1 MGEYIVSG
9 KIFLLEEGNKLVEME
24 EKEYVS
30 EDILQDLIAKYP
42 NLLAGDEMDVDVP
55 RKWLLVQ
62 REQILQYDNT
72 GLKLFYLDHL
82 FLDQDGILTI
92 VETKRSS
99 DSRLRREV
107 VAQMLDY
114 ASNAII
120 YLPVDEIKSNLII
133 NYPDQNLEALLSNKL
148 GVETSSVEFFEQVK
162 TNLNAG
168 KIRMVFVADYIP
180 TELKTIV
187 EFLNVQMD
195 PAEVFVVELKQYVG
209 EGLKTLVP
217 RLVGQTAEAR
227 IRKAAVNKKL
237 DETTFFEH
245 LDEKEAVF
253 YRKLLDYSWE
263 NNLSIDW
270 GTKSISINITKNGN
284 NINLLRGYCDLS
296 AFGQTLFATVGNVKS
311 KVSDGELIIK
321 EYTLLEDFANKVGD
335 GYGFNISEMD
345 DEQTLRFYVV
355 LSRIIKMIKLN
366 P

>member
-1 MGEYIVSG
+1 MSG
-9 KIFLLEEGNKLVEME
+9 KIFLLQEGNKLVEME

-62 REQILQYDNT
+62 REQMLQNT
-72 GLKLFYLDHL
+72 GLNPFYIDHL
-82 FLDQDGILTI
+82 FLDQDGIPTI

-114 ASNAII
+114 ASNALI
-120 YLPVDEIKSNLII
+120 YLPVEEIVSNLKVK
-133 NYPDQNLEALLSNKL
+133 YPDREMEDLLNNEL
-148 GVETSSVEFFEQVK
+148 GVEKSSDEFFEQVK

-180 TELKTIV
+180 IELKTIV

-253 YRKLLDYSWE
+253 YRKLLDYSKE
-263 NNLSIDW
+263 NDLSISW
-270 GTKSISINITKNGN
+270 GTKSVSINIVQNGN
-284 NINLLRGYCDLS
+284 NINLLRGYCNLS
-296 AFGQTLFATVGNVKS
+296 AFGQVLFATVGNIKTRLS
-311 KVSDGELIIK
+311 NGESIIK
-321 EYTLLEDFANKVGD
+321 EYIHLEDFASKVAD
-335 GYGFNISEMD
+335 GYGFNIKEMD
-345 DEQTLRFYVV
+345 DEQTERFYEVIN
-355 LSRIIKMIKLN
+355 RIIQMIRLN
-366 P
+366 T

>member
-1 MGEYIVSG
+1 MSG
-9 KIFLLEEGNKLVEME
+9 KIFLLQEGNKLVEME
-24 EKEYVS
+24 ENEYVS
-30 EDILQDLIAKYP
+30 EDILQDFIAKYP

-62 REQILQYDNT
+62 REQILPYDNT

-82 FLDQDGILTI
+82 FLDQDGIPTI

-114 ASNAII
+114 ASNALIYIPVEEII
-120 YLPVDEIKSNLII
+120 SNLLV
-133 NYPDQNLEALLSNKL
+133 NYPDMDMEELLRDEL
-148 GVETSSVEFFEQVK
+148 GVETSSDEFFERVK

-227 IRKAAVNKKL
+227 IRKAAVNQKL

-245 LDEKEAVF
+245 LDENEAVF
-253 YRKLLDYSWE
+253 YRKLLEYAKE
-263 NNLSIDW
+263 NNLVISW
-270 GTKSISINITKNGN
+270 GTKSFAINILKNGN

-296 AFGQTLFATVGNVKS
+296 AFGKTLFATAGNIKT
-311 KVSDGELIIK
+311 KVSNGDSIIK
-321 EYTLLEDFANKVGD
+321 SIYNLKILQ
-335 GYGFNISEMD
+335 I
-345 DEQTLRFYVV
+345 
-355 LSRIIKMIKLN
+355 
-366 P
+366 

>member
-1 MGEYIVSG
+1 MSG
-9 KIFLLEEGNKLVEME
+9 KIFLLQEGNKLVEME

-62 REQILQYDNT
+62 REQILPYDNT

-82 FLDQDGILTI
+82 FLDQDGIPTI

-99 DSRLRREV
+99 DNRLRREV

-114 ASNAII
+114 ASNALI
-120 YLPVDEIKSNLII
+120 YLPVEEIISNLTI
-133 NYPDQNLEALLSNKL
+133 NYPGQDMEDLLKSEL
-148 GVETSSVEFFEQVK
+148 GVETSSNEFFEQVK

-237 DETTFFEH
+237 DEITFFEH
-245 LDEKEAVF
+245 VDEKEAVF
-253 YRKLLDYSWE
+253 YGKLLEYAKES
-263 NNLSIDW
+263 NLSIIW
-270 GTKSISINITKNGN
+270 SSKSFSVNIMKDGN
-284 NINLLRGYCDLS
+284 NINLFRGYCDLS
-296 AFGQTLFATVGNVKS
+296 AFGQTLFTNVGNIKTR
-311 KVSDGELIIK
+311 VSDGESIIK
-321 EYTLLEDFANKVGD
+321 EYICLEDFANKVHD
-335 GYGFNISEMD
+335 GYGFNIKEMD
-345 DEQTLRFYVV
+345 DEQTERFYEVTTTV
-355 LSRIIKMIKLN
+355 IRLVKMD
-366 P
+366 

>member
-1 MGEYIVSG
+1 MSG
-9 KIFLLEEGNKLVEME
+9 KIFLLQEGNKLVEME

-42 NLLAGDEMDVDVP
+42 NLLAGDKMDVDVP

-62 REQILQYDNT
+62 REQMLQNT
-72 GLKLFYLDHL
+72 GLNPFYIDHL
-82 FLDQDGILTI
+82 FLDQNGIPTI

-114 ASNAII
+114 ASNALI
-120 YLPVDEIKSNLII
+120 YLPVEEIVSNLKVK
-133 NYPDQNLEALLSNKL
+133 YPDRDMEDLLNNEL
-148 GVETSSVEFFEQVK
+148 GVEKSSDEFFEQVK

-180 TELKTIV
+180 IELKTIV

-253 YRKLLDYSWE
+253 YRKLLDYSKE
-263 NNLSIDW
+263 NDLSISW
-270 GTKSISINITKNGN
+270 GTKSVSINIVQNGN
-284 NINLLRGYCDLS
+284 NINLLRGYCNLS
-296 AFGQTLFATVGNVKS
+296 AFGQVLFATVGNIKTRLS
-311 KVSDGELIIK
+311 NGESIIK
-321 EYTLLEDFANKVGD
+321 EYIHLEDFASKVAD
-335 GYGFNISEMD
+335 GYGFNIKEMD
-345 DEQTLRFYVV
+345 DEQTERFYEVIN
-355 LSRIIKMIKLN
+355 RIIQMIRLN
-366 P
+366 T

>member
-1 MGEYIVSG
+1 MGECMVSG
-9 KIFLLEEGNKLVEME
+9 KIFLLQEGNKLVEME

-30 EDILQDLIAKYP
+30 EDILQDLIAKNP
-42 NLLAGDEMDVDVP
+42 NLLAGDEMDIDIP

-62 REQILQYDNT
+62 REQILPYDNT

-82 FLDQDGILTI
+82 FLDQDGIPTI

-99 DSRLRREV
+99 DNRLRREV

-114 ASNAII
+114 ASNALI
-120 YLPVDEIKSNLII
+120 YLPVEEIISNLII
-133 NYPDQNLEALLSNKL
+133 NYPDQDLEELLKSEL
-148 GVETSSVEFFEQVK
+148 GVETSSDEFFEQVK

-180 TELKTIV
+180 VELKTIV

-237 DETTFFEH
+237 DEITFFEH
-245 LDEKEAVF
+245 VDEKEAVF
-253 YRKLLDYSWE
+253 YRKLLEYANE
-263 NNLSIDW
+263 NNLSISW
-270 GTKSISINITKNGN
+270 GAKSFSINITKNGN
-284 NINLLRGYCDLS
+284 NINLLRGFCDLS
-296 AFGQTLFATVGNVKS
+296 AFGQTLFATVGNIKT
-311 KVSDGELIIK
+311 KVVNGESIIK
-321 EYTLLEDFANKVGD
+321 EYIQLEDFANKVHD

-345 DEQTLRFYVV
+345 EGQTKRFYEV
-355 LSRIIKMIKLN
+355 LSKIIEKIK
-366 P
+366 